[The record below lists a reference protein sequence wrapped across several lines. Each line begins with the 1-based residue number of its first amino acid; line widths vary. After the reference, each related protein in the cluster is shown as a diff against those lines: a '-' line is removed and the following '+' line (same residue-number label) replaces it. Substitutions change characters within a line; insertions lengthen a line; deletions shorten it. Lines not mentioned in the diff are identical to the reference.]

1 VAEITV
7 KRSDAELFMSTFHVT
22 VRDDDSSSEHE
33 VTLSASDY
41 ERLGARYRTPEA
53 FVRGC
58 FEFLL
63 EREPKDAI
71 LPRFDV
77 SVISKYFAEFETEIQ
92 GFDPWAQA

>member
-7 KRSDAELFMSTFHVT
+7 QSSDHQPVASRFHVAI
-22 VRDDDSSSEHE
+22 RDDDSSTEHD

-41 ERLGARYRTPEA
+41 DRLGTKYGTPED
-53 FVRGC
+53 FVRAC

-63 EREPKDAI
+63 DRESKESI

-77 SVISKYFAEFETEIQ
+77 SVISRYFPEFESTIQ
-92 GFDPWAQA
+92 GFDPTS

>member
-1 VAEITV
+1 MAEINV
-7 KRSDAELFMSTFHVT
+7 QRSDVELFMSTFHVT
-22 VRDDDSSSEHE
+22 VRDGDSSTEHD

-41 ERLGARYRTPEA
+41 ERLGARFRTPEE

-63 EREPKDAI
+63 EREPKESI

-77 SVISKYFAEFETEIQ
+77 SVISKYFSEFETTIQ
-92 GFDPWAQA
+92 GFDPWA